1 MESITMNV
9 QFATGSAMEAEV
21 VKTDKSI
28 EIHLAERV
36 YMLRDAPSVVALL
49 REKPAS
55 LLLVAIKMI
64 KELPKKSQRGPAAL
78 CELSFKLESGEIHKG
93 VFSRVSQAQFDARD
107 TFRALNIPLPG
118 SVLFLMAPQ
127 ATKPKTPKQL
137 AAAEAR
143 REKLRTQRAARD
155 VVACLVAEKQ
165 EVAREAKASAKA
177 LARLEAL
184 YEAAKL
190 RAARAKTAADALLA
204 RQ

>member
-1 MESITMNV
+1 MNV
-9 QFATGSAMEAEV
+9 QFARGEPMEAEV
-21 VKTDKSI
+21 VKIDKLI

-36 YMLRDAPSVVALL
+36 YMMREAAVVDAIL

-55 LLLVAIKMI
+55 LLLVAIKRL
-64 KELPKKSQRGPAAL
+64 KEIPRKSQRGPAAL

-93 VFSRVSQAQFDARD
+93 LFSSVAKAQFEAKD

-127 ATKPKTPKQL
+127 ATKPKTAKQL
-137 AAAEAR
+137 EAAEKR
-143 REKLRTQRAARD
+143 REKLKLQRASRD
-155 VVACLVAEKQ
+155 VAACILAEKQ

-177 LARLEAL
+177 LARLETL

-190 RAARAKTAADALLA
+190 RAAKAKAAAEALLA